1 MNACQNDPL
10 GQDITLLD
18 RKRNCTRC
26 SVEQC
31 KQRKAMQHMTATATT
46 RTCPDCD
53 LTYPA
58 HHTNHV
64 CMPLPVWG
72 ADAPVPECPRTPS
85 ALDTQVAGSHYK
97 DMVIQPVEF
106 ITRNNIG
113 FLPGCVIKRVC
124 RYRAKAG
131 AQDLRKAIHE
141 LQLLLE
147 LEYPGENAK

>member
-1 MNACQNDPL
+1 MRPSS
-10 GQDITLLD
+10 
-18 RKRNCTRC
+18 RHTR
-26 SVEQC
+26 
-31 KQRKAMQHMTATATT
+31 
-46 RTCPDCD
+46 
-53 LTYPA
+53 PA
-58 HHTNHV
+58 
-64 CMPLPVWG
+64 P
-72 ADAPVPECPRTPS
+72 APS

-124 RYRAKAG
+124 RYKSKAG

-141 LQLLLE
+141 LQLMLE